1 MRGGGNILF
10 DIKLGVGA
18 AGAAF
23 ILSLLVGLVSGAG
36 FIIVLVRAL
45 VFAALFF
52 GLSFGAQKL
61 LALFVPELLGLP
73 GAQEV
78 EPDSEIGSRID
89 VVVGDETEGPTIE
102 GSVAA
107 EAPRKRAVIEDDEGE
122 EAEEIAGFL
131 PEDGIGGAA
140 AAATDEVGLDQGS
153 EGRYTEK
160 RDTDGV
166 ANTFGGKGVEPALP
180 SGLID
185 DVDVLPDLDSMS
197 DSFVSPL
204 VEEATERSSAES
216 FSPRLSSASRS
227 SETGGDFDPRE
238 MAAAIQTILKRD
250 QKG

>member
-1 MRGGGNILF
+1 MHGGGNSLF

-36 FIIVLVRAL
+36 FLVVLVRAL

-52 GLSFGAQKL
+52 GLSLGAQKL
-61 LALFVPELLGLP
+61 LSLFVPELLGLP
-73 GAQEV
+73 GAEDV
-78 EPDSEIGSRID
+78 EQDTEIGSRID
-89 VVVGDETEGPTIE
+89 VVVGDEPEGQAIE
-102 GSVAA
+102 GYVAV
-107 EAPRKRAVIEDDEGE
+107 ESPRKRTIIEDDEGG

-131 PEDGIGGAA
+131 PEDGLGEAA
-140 AAATDEVGLDQGS
+140 AVGDVVGLDQGG

-160 RDTDGV
+160 GDTSGV
-166 ANTFGGKGVEPALP
+166 SHTYGSKGVEPALP